1 MERIEIKSEPTGPET
16 PVEVIPDVETA
27 AVETASVETKPQET
41 QTQER
46 PSWLPEKFETPED
59 LAKAYG
65 ELEKEFTQKAQTK
78 DPKTDITKATE
89 ETKKGTEAKP
99 ESSET
104 PDDDDNAVKEIVEN
118 AGLKMQD
125 LSAEYEQSGQ
135 LSEDS
140 YEKLAKAGINRE
152 YVDGYI
158 RGQEALA
165 TQYQSEVFDVV
176 GGQQGYTEMI
186 QWAAQNLT
194 ADEIN
199 AFNTSVNSG
208 NLEQAKLSVQG
219 LMAKYTA
226 AEGNEPQ
233 LVKGA
238 ATGDA
243 TSVFR
248 STAEL
253 VAAMKDPKYKNDPA
267 YRQDVIEK
275 LGRSSIF

>member
-1 MERIEIKSEPTGPET
+1 MERIEIKSQPTGPDA
-16 PVEVIPDVETA
+16 PVEVIPDIETA
-27 AVETASVETKPQET
+27 TAESTSSEIRAE
-41 QTQER
+41 ER
-46 PSWLPEKFETPED
+46 PSWLPEKFNSPED

-65 ELEKEFTQKAQTK
+65 ELEKQFTHKAQTAEAA
-78 DPKTDITKATE
+78 KTDETKADAP
-89 ETKKGTEAKP
+89 KA
-99 ESSET
+99 
-104 PDDDDNAVKEIVEN
+104 DDAVNQLVEN
-118 AGLKMQD
+118 AGLNMTD

-135 LSEDS
+135 LTEES
-140 YEKLAKAGINRE
+140 YEKLAKAGVNRE

-165 TQYQSEVFDVV
+165 VQYQSEVFDIA

-186 QWAAQNLT
+186 QWAARNLT
-194 ADEIN
+194 TDEIN

-219 LMAKYTA
+219 MMSRFTA
-226 AEGNEPQ
+226 SEGNEPR
-233 LVKGA
+233 LVKGV

-243 TSVFR
+243 TAVFR

-253 VAAMKDPKYKNDPA
+253 VSAMKDPKYKNDPA

>member
-1 MERIEIKSEPTGPET
+1 MERIEIKSSITGPDA
-16 PVEVIPDVETA
+16 PVEVIPDIETA
-27 AVETASVETKPQET
+27 TTEVTSETKPE
-41 QTQER
+41 ER
-46 PSWLPEKFETPED
+46 PSWLPEKFNSPED

-65 ELEKEFTQKAQTK
+65 ELEKQFTQRTQT
-78 DPKTDITKATE
+78 E
-89 ETKKGTEAKP
+89 SAKP
-99 ESSET
+99 EAAKAAENQT
-104 PDDDDNAVKEIVEN
+104 NDAVNQIVES
-118 AGLKMQD
+118 AGLNMAD

-135 LSEDS
+135 LTEDS
-140 YEKLAKAGINRE
+140 YEKLAKAGVSRE

-165 TQYQSEVFDVV
+165 VQYQSEVFDLA

-186 QWAAQNLT
+186 QWAARNLT
-194 ADEIN
+194 ADEVN
-199 AFNTSVNSG
+199 AFNISVNSG

-219 LMAKYTA
+219 LMARYSIS
-226 AEGNEPQ
+226 EGSEPR
-233 LVKGA
+233 LVKGV

-243 TSVFR
+243 TAVFR

>member
-1 MERIEIKSEPTGPET
+1 MERIEIKSEPTGPDS
-16 PVEVIPDVETA
+16 PVKVIPDVEMATA
-27 AVETASVETKPQET
+27 ESTTENKTPEAKTE
-41 QTQER
+41 ER
-46 PSWLPEKFETPED
+46 PSWLSEKFETPED

-65 ELEKEFTQKAQTK
+65 ELEKQFTQKAQA
-78 DPKTDITKATE
+78 KTSEAKAQ
-89 ETKKGTEAKP
+89 GTEPQKADTDA
-99 ESSET
+99 SET
-104 PDDDDNAVKEIVEN
+104 DDAVNEIVES
-118 AGLKMQD
+118 AGLNMTD

-140 YEKLAKAGINRE
+140 YEKLAKAGISRE

-165 TQYQSEVFDVV
+165 VQYQSEVFEVA

-186 QWAAQNLT
+186 QWAAKNLT
-194 ADEIN
+194 LNEIN

-208 NLEQAKLSVQG
+208 DLEQAKLSVQG
-219 LMAKYTA
+219 LMAKYVA
-226 AEGNEPQ
+226 SEGNEPR
-233 LVKGA
+233 LVKGT

-243 TSVFR
+243 ASVFR

-253 VAAMKDPKYKNDPA
+253 TAAMKDPRYKSDPA

>member
-1 MERIEIKSEPTGPET
+1 MERIEIKSEPTGPDS
-16 PVEVIPDVETA
+16 PVQVIPDVETA
-27 AVETASVETKPQET
+27 TAESTTQKTETPTE
-41 QTQER
+41 ER
-46 PSWLPEKFETPED
+46 PSWLPEKFESPED

-65 ELEKEFTQKAQTK
+65 ELEKQFTQRAQTK
-78 DPKTDITKATE
+78 TS
-89 ETKKGTEAKP
+89 EAKAEGAEP
-99 ESSET
+99 QKADTDASKA
-104 PDDDDNAVKEIVEN
+104 DDVVNEIVEN

-140 YEKLAKAGINRE
+140 YEKLAKAGISKE

-165 TQYQSEVFDVV
+165 VQYQSEVFDVA

-186 QWAAQNLT
+186 QWAAKNLST
-194 ADEIN
+194 EEIN
-199 AFNTSVNSG
+199 AFNTTVNSG

-219 LMAKYTA
+219 LMSRYTTS
-226 AEGNEPQ
+226 EGNEPR
-233 LVKGA
+233 LVKGT

-243 TSVFR
+243 VSVFR

-253 VAAMKDPKYKNDPA
+253 TAAMKDPRYKSDPA

>member
-1 MERIEIKSEPTGPET
+1 MERIEIKSNPTGPDA
-16 PVEVIPDVETA
+16 PVEVIPDIETA
-27 AVETASVETKPQET
+27 TAESTPKTTEPQT
-41 QTQER
+41 DER

-65 ELEKEFTQKAQTK
+65 ELEKQFTQKAQAK
-78 DPKTDITKATE
+78 VEKSP
-89 ETKKGTEAKP
+89 EAKP
-99 ESSET
+99 EATKAEPSDT
-104 PDDDDNAVKEIVEN
+104 DAVNEIVEN
-118 AGLKMQD
+118 AGLNMTD

-140 YEKLAKAGINRE
+140 YEKLEQAGINRE

-165 TQYQSEVFDVV
+165 LQYQGEVFEVA

-186 QWAAQNLT
+186 QWAAKNLT
-194 ADEIN
+194 LNEIN

-208 NLEQAKLSVQG
+208 NLDQAKLSVQG
-219 LMAKYTA
+219 LMAKYVA
-226 AEGNEPQ
+226 SEGNEPR
-233 LVKGA
+233 LVKGT

-243 TSVFR
+243 TTVFR

-253 VAAMKDPKYKNDPA
+253 TTAMKDPRYKSDPA

>member
-1 MERIEIKSEPTGPET
+1 MERIEIKSQVTGPDA
-16 PVEVIPDVETA
+16 PVEVIPDIETA
-27 AVETASVETKPQET
+27 IAESTSSEVRTE
-41 QTQER
+41 ER
-46 PSWLPEKFETPED
+46 PAWLPEKFNSPED

-65 ELEKEFTQKAQTK
+65 ELEKQFTHKAQTAEATK
-78 DPKTDITKATE
+78 TDETKANVPKTD
-89 ETKKGTEAKP
+89 
-99 ESSET
+99 
-104 PDDDDNAVKEIVEN
+104 DAVNQIVEN
-118 AGLKMQD
+118 AGLNMTD

-135 LSEDS
+135 LTEES
-140 YEKLAKAGINRE
+140 YEKLAKAGVSRE

-165 TQYQSEVFDVV
+165 VQYQSEVFDIA
-176 GGQQGYTEMI
+176 GGQHGYTEMI
-186 QWAAQNLT
+186 QWAARNLT
-194 ADEIN
+194 TDEVN

-208 NLEQAKLSVQG
+208 NVEQAKLSVQG
-219 LMAKYTA
+219 LMARYSIS
-226 AEGNEPQ
+226 EGSEPR
-233 LVKGA
+233 LIKGV

-243 TSVFR
+243 TAVFR

>member
-1 MERIEIKSEPTGPET
+1 MERIEVKSDPTGPDA
-16 PVEVIPDVETA
+16 PVEVLPDVETA
-27 AVETASVETKPQET
+27 TAEPTENKPSEVEAE
-41 QTQER
+41 ER
-46 PSWLPEKFETPED
+46 PTWLPEKFESPED

-65 ELEKEFTQKAQTK
+65 ELEKQFTQKAQTK
-78 DPKTDITKATE
+78 TSEAKTD
-89 ETKKGTEAKP
+89 GTEPQKADT
-99 ESSET
+99 ETSET

-125 LSAEYEQSGQ
+125 LSAEYEQAGQ

-140 YEKLAKAGINRE
+140 YEKLEKAGINRE

-165 TQYQSEVFDVV
+165 TQYQSEVFDVA

-186 QWAAQNLT
+186 QWAAQNLST
-194 ADEIN
+194 EEIN
-199 AFNTSVNSG
+199 AFNTTVNSG

-219 LMAKYTA
+219 LMAKYTTS
-226 AEGNEPQ
+226 EGNEPR
-233 LVKGA
+233 LVKGVA
-238 ATGDA
+238 SGEAV
-243 TSVFR
+243 SVFR

-267 YRQDVIEK
+267 YRQDVIDK

>member
-1 MERIEIKSEPTGPET
+1 MERIEVKSDPTGPDS
-16 PVEVIPDVETA
+16 PVTVMPDVETA
-27 AVETASVETKPQET
+27 TAESTTAKQTSEPQTED
-41 QTQER
+41 R
-46 PSWLPEKFETPED
+46 PTWLPEKFESPED

-65 ELEKEFTQKAQTK
+65 ELEKQFTQKAQA
-78 DPKTDITKATE
+78 KTT
-89 ETKKGTEAKP
+89 ETKPEGTEPQKADT
-99 ESSET
+99 ETSET
-104 PDDDDNAVKEIVEN
+104 DDTVNKVVEN

-140 YEKLAKAGINRE
+140 YEKLAKVGVSRE

-165 TQYQSEVFDVV
+165 VQYQSEVFEVA

-186 QWAAQNLT
+186 QWAAKNLT
-194 ADEIN
+194 LNEIN
-199 AFNTSVNSG
+199 AFNTTVNSG
-208 NLEQAKLSVQG
+208 DLEQAKLSVQG
-219 LMAKYTA
+219 LMAKYVA
-226 AEGNEPQ
+226 SEGSEPR
-233 LVKGA
+233 LVKGT

-243 TSVFR
+243 TTVFR

>member
-1 MERIEIKSEPTGPET
+1 MERIEIKSEPTGPDA
-16 PVEVIPDVETA
+16 PVQVIPDVETA
-27 AVETASVETKPQET
+27 TAEPTTETKVPEAKT
-41 QTQER
+41 EER
-46 PSWLPEKFETPED
+46 PTWLPEKFNSPED

-65 ELEKEFTQKAQTK
+65 ELEKQFTQKTQTGASK
-78 DPKTDITKATE
+78 DEAAKTEPSKTD
-89 ETKKGTEAKP
+89 
-99 ESSET
+99 
-104 PDDDDNAVKEIVEN
+104 DAVNEIVES
-118 AGLKMQD
+118 AGLNMVD
-125 LSAEYEQSGQ
+125 LTAEYEQSGQ

-140 YEKLAKAGINRE
+140 YEKLAKAGISQE

-165 TQYQSEVFDVV
+165 VQYQSEVFDIA
-176 GGQQGYTEMI
+176 GGQHGYTEMI

-194 ADEIN
+194 TDEIN

-208 NLEQAKLSVQG
+208 NLEQAKLSAQG
-219 LMAKYTA
+219 LMARYTTS
-226 AEGNEPQ
+226 EGSEPR
-233 LVKGA
+233 LVKGV

-243 TSVFR
+243 ASVFR

-253 VAAMKDPKYKNDPA
+253 TAAMKDPRYKSDPA